1 MKSSIISLLTISVF
15 TLNSCNSQNKGNKI
29 KDNKKEIQAIE
40 QYTGTWL
47 FLEKRNNE
55 YVYCTDVS
63 KSITVN
69 KTSIIDHT
77 PMEDSEFRIDHLM
90 QKDNL
95 IYIYLDKKETSFYRF
110 KWINKE
116 KGIAKW
122 ILDNYDGD
130 AYINKLHLNNVKKA
144 KCEEEDKPKGLQ
156 CKIKNLSK
164 IYDFKISGTDFENKD
179 KNTNPLI
186 AEISIIQKSDPTK
199 IQKIRFEPSSWVMF
213 TDVPCDA
220 ISYFKNEKNIKE
232 SIDNHHNFIIA
243 DYNFD
248 GLEDFAYIWDTGG
261 NGGAL
266 YSFYFQDNKGD
277 FLEAED
283 FPMQNGPFPTELNT
297 ISKTITIS
305 GPIGCCK
312 INKTVYQLGKNNK
325 WKMISTKQEDIK

>member
-1 MKSSIISLLTISVF
+1 MKNSIISLLAIYALA
-15 TLNSCNSQNKGNKI
+15 LNSCNSQNKDNKI
-29 KDNKKEIQAIE
+29 KDPKKEIQAID

-47 FLEKRNNE
+47 FLEKKNNE
-55 YVYCTDVS
+55 YIYCTDAS

-77 PMEDSEFRIDHLM
+77 PMEDSEYKIDHIA
-90 QKDNL
+90 QKNNF

-110 KWINKE
+110 KWINIE

-122 ILDNYDGD
+122 ILNNYDGD
-130 AYINKLHLNNVKKA
+130 VYINKLHLNNVKKE
-144 KCEEEDKPKGLQ
+144 KCEEEDKPKGMQ
-156 CKIKNLSK
+156 CEIKNISK

-186 AEISIIQKSDPTK
+186 AEISIIKKSEPTK

-213 TDVPCDA
+213 SDVPCNA
-220 ISYFKNEKNIKE
+220 ISYFKSEKNIKE
-232 SIDNHHNFIIA
+232 NIESHHNFIIS

-248 GLEDFAYIWDTGG
+248 GLEDFAYVWDNGG
-261 NGGAL
+261 NGGFL
-266 YSFYFQDNKGD
+266 YSFYFQNSKGE
-277 FLEAED
+277 FFEATD
-283 FPMQNGPFPTELNT
+283 FPMQNGPFPSEINTNKKT
-297 ISKTITIS
+297 ISIS

-312 INKTVYQLGKNNK
+312 INTTIYLLDKNNK